1 MANLKE
7 IRTRIQSVKNTQK
20 TTSAMKMV
28 SAAKLRRAQ
37 TNIEE
42 ALPYAQKLKQV
53 VSTLS
58 ANVSESE
65 HPLFMGTKG
74 ERVAVILITSDR
86 GLCGGLNSN
95 LFKSLVGFLDENK
108 VDHAQFTVV
117 GRKGEEFVK
126 RTNHTL
132 LESYTGIPAAEQ
144 LSIVKTIVQTHIE
157 KFEKKEIDRVYL
169 AYAHFVSVLS
179 QDPTI
184 GTLLPIE
191 PPSADEGAADEREV
205 IFEPSAEQI
214 LNTLLKKYVEN
225 QVAVA
230 WLDSIAGEHGARM
243 TAMDSAT
250 KNAGELIDKL
260 QLQYNRS
267 RQAAITS
274 ELIEIIS
281 GAESL

>member
-20 TTSAMKMV
+20 TTAAMKMV
-28 SAAKLRRAQ
+28 AAAKLKRAQ
-37 TNIEE
+37 DGIEQ
-42 ALPYAQKLKQV
+42 ARPYAEKLKQV

-58 ANVSESE
+58 QSASESD
-65 HPLFMGTKG
+65 HALFEKTKG

-86 GLCGGLNSN
+86 GLCGGFNAN
-95 LFKSLVGFLDENK
+95 LCKSLVKELDKNK
-108 VDHAQFTVV
+108 IDHAQFTVI
-117 GRKGEEFVK
+117 GRKGEEFFK
-126 RTNHTL
+126 RSDYTI
-132 LESYTGIPAAEQ
+132 LESYTGIAPEEQ
-144 LSIVKTIVQTHIE
+144 LKTVKSVVEDHVA

-169 AYAHFVSVLS
+169 AHSHFVSVLT
-179 QDPTI
+179 QEPTI
-184 GTLLPIE
+184 EPLLPIE
-191 PPSADEGAADEREV
+191 PSALQSEGGDEREV
-205 IFEPSAEQI
+205 LFEPSAEAI
-214 LNTLLKKYVEN
+214 LDTLLKKYVEN

-230 WLDSIAGEHGARM
+230 WLDSAAGEHGARM

-260 QLQYNRS
+260 QLQYNRT